1 MVFCDIASFY
11 SPRGGGVATY
21 HNQKLDYFAR
31 HPEHRYVM
39 IAPAARD
46 SVEQVPGGTIYRL
59 RGFRFDANYRHL
71 YDPVPLRRVLK
82 RARPDV
88 LEFGSPYLDFW
99 AGRLAARGLGAL
111 QTAYYH
117 VDFPDTYVRPLLHRR
132 LAPAEG
138 PVVGLLYG
146 YVRRVFGRLDATLAA
161 SRYVLDKLRAIG
173 LSNVVYLPLGV
184 DTETFSPSRRSET
197 LRRDMGIGPSDRLL
211 FFAGRYRADKGLDTL
226 LAALPAI
233 LRDPRIHVAF
243 AGTGPLE
250 NAIRGCVLRQGRV
263 HDLGFIG
270 DKARLAEAYA
280 SADGFVS
287 PGGRETFGFGICE
300 AVASGVPVV
309 SADSGAGAEMTS
321 RLGSGLLFESGDPAD
336 LARAA
341 QALLRTDLRAQL
353 AAARET
359 VVTGYGWDRIFETYV
374 DHHGSLR

>member
-31 HPEHRYVM
+31 HPDHRYVM

-59 RGFRFDANYRHL
+59 RGFRFDANYRHI
-71 YDPVPLRRVLK
+71 YDPVPLRRVLE
-82 RARPDV
+82 RVRPDV

-99 AGRLAARGLGAL
+99 AGRLAARRLGAH

-117 VDFPDTYVRPLLHRR
+117 VDFPDTYVRPLLRGR

-138 PVVGLLYG
+138 PVVGLLYR

-161 SRYVLDKLRAIG
+161 SRYVLEKLRRIG
-173 LSNVVYLPLGV
+173 IANVVFLPLGV
-184 DTETFSPSRRSET
+184 DAAMFRPSRRSDAF
-197 LRRDMGIGPSDRLL
+197 RRGLGIGPSDRLL
-211 FFAGRYRADKGLDTL
+211 LFAGRYRADKGVDTL
-226 LAALPAI
+226 LSALSRI
-233 LRDPRIHVAF
+233 LADPRIHVAL

-250 NAIRGCVLRQGRV
+250 NQVRRWALRHGRV

-270 DKARLAEAYA
+270 DKALLAQTYA

-309 SADSGAGAEMTS
+309 SADSGAGAEMVL
-321 RLGSGLLFESGDPAD
+321 RLGSGLLFKAGDPDD
-336 LARAA
+336 LVRAA
-341 QALLRTDLRAQL
+341 QALVHTDLRTGV

-359 VVTGYGWDRIFETYV
+359 VVAGYNWDRVFDTYV
-374 DHHGSLR
+374 DYHGSLR